1 MAELAGKTVHVIE
14 NRALLSGLKD
24 HLKEECQM
32 GVTTFSI
39 DTAPVNDIQDQITNT
54 PADYIVVHLFTM
66 GDENHLQELCKTV
79 LDRDQQKPKTT
90 VVTTGSGVSAT
101 YDSWTETLSKAG
113 LTIVDRAY
121 KGGGTRNFN
130 TKIADALKQLKGKS
144 V

>member
-1 MAELAGKTVHVIE
+1 
-14 NRALLSGLKD
+14 
-24 HLKEECQM
+24 M